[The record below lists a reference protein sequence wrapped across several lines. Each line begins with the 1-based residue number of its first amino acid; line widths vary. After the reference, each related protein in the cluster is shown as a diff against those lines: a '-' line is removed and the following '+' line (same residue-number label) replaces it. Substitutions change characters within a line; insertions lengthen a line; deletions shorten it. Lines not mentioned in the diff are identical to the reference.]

1 MTHRRTLRMFLPF
14 ALFTA
19 LLTTAASA
27 QGATMIGM
35 ESNRELVNSTQTPEL
50 QAQALDLMK
59 EQGVQVVRANYRW
72 YDAAEGCAG
81 QTSKALENPNN
92 PCYNWG
98 RFDGIVKQ
106 ANDRGMQVL
115 ISIQQNPV
123 WLLNTDNRLW
133 MGTTNKQFAR
143 VLEHYVAF
151 HKAAATR
158 YKQGSPNGFIKF
170 WTVHNEPNSRN
181 YWGGGI
187 TAPNVARYAQL
198 YGRTAVAIKQASPTS
213 LIAPGPTG
221 PTGGSGGIKPRKFL
235 QDFQKHVVK
244 YLPGGL
250 ANKKRYINAY
260 AHNPYPGYNIQP
272 SKTKTVP
279 HPDNITM
286 GSIDRLFQQLDR
298 APITRGTNVWA
309 TEYGWETNGPFSTSL
324 NLQQIFIPEAFDWL
338 DSKRRVTI
346 GISYNMT
353 DPPAADTGD
362 WTSGTIT
369 NGGIKKPSFK
379 MFQRMIS
386 VPAAGLSNGVK
397 RGTVV
402 KVWGRSNVNPAG
414 GRLAYNIVGTKAWYF
429 IPGQRK
435 DANKG
440 IRASFKVTR
449 NVRFAVWD
457 PTGGKLGTYGP
468 TRAVAAR

>member
-1 MTHRRTLRMFLPF
+1 MFLPF

-19 LLTTAASA
+19 LLTTAAGA

-72 YDAAEGCAG
+72 YDAANACGTQSA
-81 QTSKALENPNN
+81 KALENPNN
-92 PCYNWG
+92 PCYNWS
-98 RFDGIVKQ
+98 RLDGIVKQ

-115 ISIQQNPV
+115 ISVQQNPG
-123 WLLNTDNRLW
+123 WLHPGKDVMY
-133 MGTTNKQFAR
+133 MGSGKVEWAR
-143 VLEHYVAF
+143 TVQHYVAF
-151 HKAAATR
+151 HKAMATR
-158 YKQGSPNGFIKF
+158 YKQGSSNGFIRF
-170 WTVHNEPNSRN
+170 YTVHNEPATQR
-181 YWGGGI
+181 YWQPR
-187 TAPNVARYAQL
+187 PNVALYAEL
-198 YGRTAVAIKQASPTS
+198 YGKTAVAIKTASPSS
-213 LIAPGPTG
+213 LVAPGPTG
-221 PTGGSGGIKPRKFL
+221 PRGDRLGIKPLKFL
-235 QDFQKHVVK
+235 RGFQANVGKW
-244 YLPGGL
+244 LPGGV
-250 ANKKRYINAY
+250 ANKRRYINAW
-260 AHNPYPGYNIQP
+260 AHNPYPGFNTQP
-272 SKTKTVP
+272 SKLAGAAPEADVV
-279 HPDNITM
+279 TM
-286 GSIDRLFQQLDR
+286 GTIDRLFKQLDKSPLTRR
-298 APITRGTNVWA
+298 ANVWA

-324 NLQQIFIPEAFDWL
+324 NRQQIFIPEAFDWL

-353 DPPAADTGD
+353 DPPAADIGD

-386 VPAAGLSNGVK
+386 VPAAGLSSKVK

-402 KVWGRSNVNPAG
+402 KVWGRSNVNPAK
-414 GRLAYNIVGTKAWYF
+414 GRLAYKEAGSSRWFF

-440 IRASFKVTR
+440 IRASFKVNK
-449 NVRFAVWD
+449 NVQFAVWD
-457 PTGGKLGTYGP
+457 PTGGATGTYGP
-468 TRAVAAR
+468 ARAVAAR